1 VLIVSAHFRSLCN
14 DSLSYT
20 TQAYLAYNSP
30 IVEWSIVIS
39 VSVYLSVCVSV
50 CLRSYL
56 QIYMYNFHHFLCM
69 LSMAVAQSSYVGIV
83 IRYVLL
89 VFG

>member
-20 TQAYLAYNSP
+20 TPAYLAYNSP

-39 VSVYLSVCVSV
+39 VSVYLSVCV
-50 CLRSYL
+50 CLSAIISSDLYV
-56 QIYMYNFHHFLCM
+56 QFSPFLCM

-83 IRYVLL
+83 ISYVLL